1 VFSAIDLKSGYW
13 QIPMDKASK
22 HLTAFATPD
31 GATYQY
37 RVMPF
42 GLKNAPAT
50 FQKLMTRVL
59 EGHLGKFAHVYLD
72 DIIIF
77 SRDHRE
83 HLVHLRLILER
94 LQEYGLRCATEK
106 CRFGVTEL
114 PYLGHIVGG
123 NHNRPQPKHL
133 EQIRSAPTPTTRKQ
147 LQSFLGLANWVRDY
161 VPRFAELAAPITDL
175 LNKKG
180 RYRWTEEAQQA
191 FEALKEAMSRPLHL
205 HRPDPRKR
213 FFLQTDASGVG
224 IAAVLYQEEED
235 RRLVISHASAK
246 LNQTQQKDHINE
258 QECLAIVWAVRRYRA
273 YLEDQEFTLRTD
285 NKALL
290 WLNTAK
296 NSNAK
301 LTRWALLLQE
311 FKFQVEHCP
320 GKSNQLPDL
329 LSRDP
334 TGPELTEE
342 AESVDRMFFPWTE
355 TTEAANDTTT
365 TTLAVAE
372 VVTLA
377 DEIKLAQQQDPEF
390 PGIVLALL
398 KPDPKNPVTPLS
410 RATMRSGTDISGYG
424 QNHHYSGC
432 HQQHGHGYCMSSTTL
447 QTLAILVAKR
457 QSEPSARSTRGLPS
471 PRTST
476 NISEP
481 ASSAPRPS
489 EAPSR
494 HAHHDEPTFQKGRG
508 RPSPSIIWDPTRGH
522 QLGTGSCSW

>member
-1 VFSAIDLKSGYW
+1 VTKKKKQLFQCVQEMLAAGVIERSVSDYCSPAVLVTKKDGTVRFCTDYRKLNLLTEDEAAPLPKISDALREFGSATVFSAIDIKSGYW
-13 QIPMDKASK
+13 QIPMDKASR

-59 EGHLGKFAHVYLD
+59 EGHLGKFAHVYL
-72 DIIIF
+72 
-77 SRDHRE
+77 
-83 HLVHLRLILER
+83 
-94 LQEYGLRCATEK
+94 
-106 CRFGVTEL
+106 
-114 PYLGHIVGG
+114 GHIVGG

-147 LQSFLGLANWVRDY
+147 LQSSLGLANWVRDY

-175 LNKKG
+175 LNKKS

-246 LNQTQQKDHINE
+246 LNQTQQKYHINKTPNS
-258 QECLAIVWAVRRYRA
+258 QEWCAGW
-273 YLEDQEFTLRTD
+273 
-285 NKALL
+285 K
-290 WLNTAK
+290 
-296 NSNAK
+296 
-301 LTRWALLLQE
+301 
-311 FKFQVEHCP
+311 P
-320 GKSNQLPDL
+320 
-329 LSRDP
+329 
-334 TGPELTEE
+334 
-342 AESVDRMFFPWTE
+342 
-355 TTEAANDTTT
+355 
-365 TTLAVAE
+365 
-372 VVTLA
+372 
-377 DEIKLAQQQDPEF
+377 
-390 PGIVLALL
+390 LL

-494 HAHHDEPTFQKGRG
+494 HAHHDEPTFQKDRG